1 VSTGKS
7 VRMNAMSKTSGSPQA
22 PDLIPAF
29 SPDLCLDFA
38 NTQYWRGGDSPS
50 ETIASPSDL
59 LGWCERQH
67 VVSRESAA
75 VIRRW
80 WEQRPLAAAASW
92 REAVAFR
99 EALYRLLFALADG
112 KAFDPTDL
120 AELNRALGDAPARL
134 DVVATKS
141 GFAWLVPRA
150 FPPRVSVILAPVLWS
165 AGDLLVGPRRA
176 RLRHCANER
185 CIWLFVDESKGGR
198 RRWCSMAACGNR
210 AKAQR
215 HYLKHKR
222 A

>member
-1 VSTGKS
+1 
-7 VRMNAMSKTSGSPQA
+7 MSKTSGSQQT

-29 SPDLCLDFA
+29 SPDLCLEFA
-38 NTQYWRGGDSPS
+38 NTRYWRGSGEPS
-50 ETIASPSDL
+50 DTIANPFDFL
-59 LGWCERQH
+59 DWCKRQH
-67 VVSRESAA
+67 VVGDDGAA

-80 WEQRPLAAAASW
+80 WEQRPLLAETIW
-92 REAVAFR
+92 REAIALR

-112 KAFDPTDL
+112 RAFDPADL
-120 AELNRALGDAPARL
+120 AEFNRALADAPARF
-134 DVVATKS
+134 DVVATKD

-185 CIWLFVDESKGGR
+185 CLWLFVDESKGGR

-215 HYLKHKR
+215 HYLKHKS